1 MNENIFDR
9 IPTAQRITSRTNPLV
24 SSLAKLEQA
33 KHRREQQLF
42 LAEGRKLSEEA
53 AGREEIRYIL
63 LRSDNGSVDS
73 SLIDLAAAAPDPR
86 SVIVL
91 PASTFDKISTENAP
105 QGIITVLAPFRTLHA
120 AWDGAACAS
129 MRGNRV
135 LAVDGVQDPGNLGT
149 ILRTASAFGYSDI
162 LLGGCADIY
171 HPRTVRASMGALF
184 RSRIHICESLCGALS
199 ELKNAGHRIISAAL
213 AENVMTLGDASL
225 AADDCIVI
233 GNEGHGISDEV
244 LAVSDAVMKIPMAAG
259 TESLNAG
266 TAAAVLMWEYYRN
279 FR

>member
-1 MNENIFDR
+1 MNENIFER
-9 IPTAQRITSRTNPLV
+9 IPGAQKITSRTNPLV
-24 SSLAKLEQA
+24 SSLAKLEQT

-42 LAEGRKLSEEA
+42 LAEGRKLSQEA

-63 LRSDNGSVDS
+63 LRSDDGCADS
-73 SLIDLAAAAPDPR
+73 TLIDIAAAATDPR

-91 PASTFDKISTENAP
+91 PSSTFDKISTENAP
-105 QGIITVLAPFRTLHA
+105 QGIITVLAPFCSIHK
-120 AWDGAACAS
+120 AWESQACDSMVGA
-129 MRGNRV
+129 RV
-135 LAVDGVQDPGNLGT
+135 LAVDSVQDPGNLGT

-162 LLGGCADIY
+162 LLGGCADVY
-171 HPRTVRASMGALF
+171 HPRAVRASMGALF
-184 RSRIHICESLCGALS
+184 RVRIHICSDLPLALS
-199 ELKNAGHRIISAAL
+199 ALKSAGHRIISAAL
-213 AENVMTLGDASL
+213 AENVMTLGEEPL

-266 TAAAVLMWEYYRN
+266 TAAAVLMWEYYRT

>member
-9 IPTAQRITSRTNPLV
+9 LPQAQRITSRTNPLV
-24 SSLAKLEQA
+24 SALAKLEQS

-53 AGREEIRYIL
+53 AGREEVRYVL
-63 LRSDNGSVDS
+63 LRSDDGFADS
-73 SLIDLAAAAPDPR
+73 SLIDIAAAAADPR

-91 PASTFDKISTENAP
+91 PASTFEKISTESAP
-105 QGIITVLAPFRTLHA
+105 QGIITVLAPFASRHC
-120 AWDGAACAS
+120 AWTEISVRCMDGV
-129 MRGNRV
+129 RV
-135 LAVDGVQDPGNLGT
+135 LAVDSVQDPGNLGT
-149 ILRTASAFGYSDI
+149 IIRTASAFGYTHI

-171 HPRTVRASMGALF
+171 HPKTVRASMGALF
-184 RSRIHICESLCGALS
+184 RMQIHICTDLAGALS
-199 ELKNAGHRIISAAL
+199 ELNLAGHRIISAAL
-213 AENVMTLGDASL
+213 AENVMTLGENSL

-244 LAVSDAVMKIPMAAG
+244 LSVSDAVMKIPMAAG

-266 TAAAVLMWEYYRN
+266 TAAAVLMWEYYRS
-279 FR
+279 FG